1 MRYEIPKM
9 EYDPYPKGPS
19 EGIIYEL
26 EDKGMI
32 ETPFGEKHKLAIK
45 IESLKHQLEDGRP
58 FTIQKLVNLSG
69 HENSDLY
76 KFRCAARGIEG
87 MDADDALSFDPDELI
102 GIRISYVV
110 EHQVSPRNGKTYG
123 NISSGSVWRLEDQS
137 KGEMQ
142 NTPGQEAS
150 KDDIPF

>member
-1 MRYEIPKM
+1 MKYEIPKQ

-19 EGIIYEL
+19 EGIIYEI

-32 ETPFGEKHKLAIK
+32 ETPFGDKHKLSIK
-45 IESLKHQLEDGRP
+45 IESLKHKLDDGRP

-76 KFRCAARGIEG
+76 KFRCAARGIEVL
-87 MDADDALSFDPDELI
+87 ADDDAYNFDPDELV

-110 EHQVSPRNGKTYG
+110 EHQQSPRNGKTYG

-142 NTPGQEAS
+142 NQAGQETS
-150 KDDIPF
+150 KDDLPF